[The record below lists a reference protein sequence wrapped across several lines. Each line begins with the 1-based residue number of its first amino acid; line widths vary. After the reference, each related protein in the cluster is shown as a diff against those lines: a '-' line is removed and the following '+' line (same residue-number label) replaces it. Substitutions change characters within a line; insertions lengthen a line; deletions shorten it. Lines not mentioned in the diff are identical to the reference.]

1 MPIQSI
7 NPYND
12 ELLKE
17 YQEHSDQQIEQIIQ
31 NTQQAFVNWK
41 KKSIEDRSVLMQN
54 AAEVLRNKINE
65 YAKLITLEM
74 GKPIKEA
81 TSEIEKCAMVCE
93 YYATNASDFLAD
105 EPLPVD
111 DGEAWRVYEPLGAV
125 LAIMPWNF
133 PFWQVFRFAAPNLM
147 AGNVG
152 LLKHA
157 SNVPQCAMA
166 IEQVFLD
173 AGFPTGTF
181 QTFMVSSSKINQ
193 ILDHQLVKAATL
205 TGSEVAGSKVAER
218 AGRNLKK
225 TVLELGG
232 SDAYIVVA
240 DADLDKAAST
250 AVKGRMLNTGQSCI
264 AAKRFILE
272 EKIAAD
278 FLEIYID
285 KLRQLKAGNP
295 LDHQVDYGPMAR
307 KDLVEELTEQVN
319 DSLQKG
325 AILLHGTGIGDD
337 EGRFFHPS
345 ILGKVKPGMAAY
357 DQELFGPVATFFTVE
372 NEDEAIKLA
381 NDSPF
386 GLGGALWCNDL
397 DKAKK
402 LARQIETGAV
412 IINGMMASHPKTP
425 FGGVKKSGYGRELSI
440 DGIKEFLNVKTI
452 WIK

>member
-12 ELLKE
+12 DLLKE
-17 YQEHSDQQIEQIIQ
+17 YEEHSDQQIEQIIQ
-31 NTQQAFVNWK
+31 NAQQSFTHWKTQSF
-41 KKSIEDRSVLMQN
+41 EHRSKLMFE
-54 AAEVLRNKINE
+54 AAAVLRNKTSE
-65 YAKLITLEM
+65 YAELITLEM

-93 YYATNASDFLAD
+93 YYASNASDFLSD
-105 EPLPVD
+105 ESLPVD
-111 DGEAWRVYEPLGAV
+111 SGEAWRVYEPLGTV

-166 IEQVFLD
+166 IQQIFLD
-173 AGFPTGTF
+173 AGFPAGVF
-181 QTFMVSSSKINQ
+181 QTLMVSSSKINQ
-193 ILDHQLVKAATL
+193 VIDHQLVKAATL

-218 AGRNLKK
+218 SGRNLKK

-232 SDAYIVVA
+232 SDPYIVLEN
-240 DADLDKAAST
+240 ADLEEAAST

-264 AAKRFILE
+264 AAKRFIV
-272 EKIAAD
+272 EKKVAD
-278 FLEIYID
+278 KFLEIYIE
-285 KLRQLKAGNP
+285 KLKLLKAGNP
-295 LDHQVDYGPMAR
+295 LEQEVDYGPMAR

-319 DSLQKG
+319 ESLQKG
-325 AILLHGTGIGDD
+325 ATLLHGTGTGDD

-345 ILGKVKPGMAAY
+345 VLGNVSPGMPAY
-357 DQELFGPVATFFTVE
+357 NQELFGPVATLFTVE

-397 DKAKK
+397 DKAKNI
-402 LARQIETGAV
+402 ARQIDTGAV

-425 FGGVKKSGYGRELSI
+425 FGGVKKSGYGRELSV
-440 DGIKEFLNVKTI
+440 DGIKEFLNIKTI